1 MQSRL
6 LISICPTKI
15 VVFNYC
21 WIIMYEKKPGEN
33 LLSVEKSLLVSVIVE
48 IF

>member
-15 VVFNYC
+15 VVFNY
-21 WIIMYEKKPGEN
+21 WSMMYEKKPGEN
-33 LLSVEKSLLVSVIVE
+33 LV
-48 IF
+48 